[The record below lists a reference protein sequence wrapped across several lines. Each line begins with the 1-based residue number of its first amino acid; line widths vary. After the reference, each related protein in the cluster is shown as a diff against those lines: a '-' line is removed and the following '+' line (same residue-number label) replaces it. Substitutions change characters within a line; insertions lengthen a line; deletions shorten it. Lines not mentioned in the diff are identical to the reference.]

1 MLRLLFLYRGCVLLF
16 SSRSPFSSFFLFCF
30 SLKGSFLLFSFSLKR
45 LLMLRPLFLWLRVTI
60 QIRFCLLLF
69 LPILFFHKKFRVY
82 FLLFLPFLFSAK
94 KLRVCFLLFLPFL
107 FFFSFFLFCGS
118 LELCLLAKGRPKLL
132 KWGELWQCW
141 RYAL

>member
-1 MLRLLFLYRGCVLLF
+1 MPRLVFLYRECVLLF
-16 SSRSPFSSFFLFCF
+16 SSGSAFASFFLFCF
-30 SLKGSFLLFSFSLKR
+30 SLKVAFLLFSFSLKR
-45 LLMLRPLFLWLRVTI
+45 LLMLRPLFLHRDCVSLSRSVSASSS
-60 QIRFCLLLF
+60 FFAYSLF
-69 LPILFFHKKFRVY
+69 H
-82 FLLFLPFLFSAK
+82 K

-132 KWGELWQCW
+132 KWGGLWQCW